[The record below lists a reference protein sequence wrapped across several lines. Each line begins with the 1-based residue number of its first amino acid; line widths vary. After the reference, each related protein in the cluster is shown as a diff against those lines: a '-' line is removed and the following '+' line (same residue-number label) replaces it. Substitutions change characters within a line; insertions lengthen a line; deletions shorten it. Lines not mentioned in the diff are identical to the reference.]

1 MGAST
6 PPEIPFG
13 FDTTAAEV
21 LAGVDLSG
29 RRAIVTGANSGI
41 GAATARALAAAGAE
55 VTLAVRDL
63 VAAAAVVA
71 ELGDAGGRCR
81 IAPLDLVDLDSV
93 AAFGDSWEGPLD
105 ALVLNAGIMLP
116 DLRRAPGSG
125 WELQFAVNH
134 LGHFALA
141 TGLHRHLAAAG
152 GRVVAVSSGAH
163 LAADVDFDDIHFE
176 RRPYETLAA
185 YGQSKTAN
193 VLFAVAAAER
203 WRADG
208 IVANAARPGTVAS
221 GLMRHTGFEQAIE
234 FAGGKPGEPGT
245 AWKSAEGGAATSVL
259 LAASPLVEGVSG
271 AYFDDCRPAPV
282 VEPGTGPGVASY
294 AVDPTA
300 AERLWALS
308 TRLTSR

>member
-1 MGAST
+1 MTAPS
-6 PPEIPFG
+6 PPPIAFG
-13 FDTTAAEV
+13 FETTAAEV
-21 LAGVDLSG
+21 LAGVDLGG
-29 RRAIVTGANSGI
+29 RRAVVTGANSGI
-41 GAATARALAAAGAE
+41 GAATARALAEAGAE
-55 VTLAVRDL
+55 VTVAVRD
-63 VAAAAVVA
+63 VAAGVAATAAFGAAA
-71 ELGDAGGRCR
+71 ERCR

-93 AAFGDSWEGPLD
+93 AAFADSWAGPLD

-116 DLRRAPGSG
+116 DLHRAPDSG

-141 TGLHRHLAAAG
+141 TGLHPALAEAG

-176 RRPYETLAA
+176 RRPYETLAG

-193 VLFAVAAAER
+193 VLFVVAAAER

-208 IVANAARPGTVAS
+208 IAANAARPGTVAS
-221 GLMRHTGFEQAIE
+221 GLMRHTGLEQAIE
-234 FAGGKPGEPGT
+234 FAGGKPGDPRA
-245 AWKSAEGGAATSVL
+245 AWKTPEAGAATSVL

-294 AVDPTA
+294 AVDAEA
-300 AERLWALS
+300 AARLWELS
-308 TRLTSR
+308 ARLVT